1 MNVLKDFWPLPAR
14 AKPLPGESLI
24 SLFRRTSQAMGYE
37 SPRRL
42 ASLFCDRHAQLPH
55 LNHLGPR
62 SILGRAASLLL
73 LPAESVSSLT
83 VHHYSPA
90 LVLVKTG
97 KKPPGRCDSKTI
109 LRYFSA
115 TWPVCPRCLSQDN
128 VPYERLLWSF
138 RPLPFCREHGCFL
151 ISRCPACH
159 KPLRG
164 DRPDVARCRCGQ
176 DLGNVDHAAI
186 YSHGLRLAENLHQ
199 ALCEQISLLP
209 EMSAAA
215 GFWWTER
222 LAAAIAATPAWLAD
236 FAERLEI
243 ETAHQESNNIVWL
256 AAAEIL
262 AEWPHRLRTFLD
274 EFQQI
279 DKHRTTSTGVS
290 RRFGLLLRQAAYLED
305 LGYPV
310 PANALRQY
318 LLEHYASGHLSGKIC
333 LFQTAKERSKLRRR
347 AWIPQTLAAEML
359 GLRHGAVA
367 KLVQQGILEGR
378 LLPAGRRGRSM
389 GLVRRESVET
399 LERELRSAIRVE
411 TAAKRLGIGR
421 HGVLDLIHG
430 GILPRAVRTAKGWQ
444 IPSASVADL
453 EFFCGQ
459 LPPSKPTSLQWLTL
473 RQATR
478 RFGPA
483 GLTLALLME
492 LVCCGKLSTRMAD
505 PARRLNGIVVSQSD
519 LTELSPQLRDRRDQE
534 HGYPVHQLGKVL
546 FAGRPIKCSVVKK
559 WISQGLLRARKS
571 GRAHVVAAADVECF
585 RMQYCLAE
593 EACRLLDITR
603 STLSRWEV
611 AGLLRPVYG
620 KRVTPGAGFSL
631 YRREDLVG
639 LSRRRSRAA

>member
-1 MNVLKDFWPLPAR
+1 MKALKNFRPLPAR
-14 AKPLPGESLI
+14 ARPLPGESLT
-24 SLFRRTSQAMGYE
+24 SLFRRTSLAMGYE
-37 SPRRL
+37 SPGRV
-42 ASLFCDRHAQLPH
+42 ASLLSDRRAQLPH
-55 LNHLGPR
+55 LNHLAAR

-73 LPAESVSSLT
+73 LPAKTISSLT
-83 VHHYSPA
+83 VHHYAPA

-97 KKPPGRCDSKTI
+97 KTSPCLCDSKTI

-115 TWPVCPRCLSQDN
+115 AWPVCPHCLRQDA

-138 RPLPFCREHGCFL
+138 RTLPVCKEHGCFL
-151 ISRCPACH
+151 VSHCPACRR
-159 KPLRG
+159 PLRG
-164 DRPDVARCRCGQ
+164 DRLDVARCRCGQ

-186 YSHGLRLAENLHQ
+186 SSHGLLLAENLHR
-199 ALCEQISLLP
+199 ALCEQVPLLP
-209 EMSAAA
+209 EMSTAA

-236 FAERLEI
+236 FRKRMDI
-243 ETAHQESNNIVWL
+243 ETAHFGNGIAWL

-262 AEWPHRLRTFLD
+262 AEWPQRLQAFLD
-274 EFQQI
+274 AFQQI

-290 RRFGLLLRQAAYLED
+290 RRFGLLLRQAAYLEEM
-305 LGYPV
+305 GYSP

-318 LLEHYASGHLSGKIC
+318 LLEHYAGGHLSGKIC
-333 LFQTAKERSKLRRR
+333 LFQTPKQRSTLRRR

-359 GLRHGAVA
+359 GLRHGAGA

-378 LLPAGRRGRSM
+378 LLSAGRRGRSM

-399 LERELRSAIRVE
+399 LKRELRSAICVE

-430 GILPRAVRTAKGWQ
+430 GILPRTVRTAKGWQ
-444 IPSASVADL
+444 IPPASVADL
-453 EFFCGQ
+453 DIFYGQ
-459 LPPSKPTSLQWLTL
+459 LPPGNPQPLQWLTL

-483 GLTLALLME
+483 GLTLARLME
-492 LVCCGKLSTRMAD
+492 LVRAGKVSARMAD
-505 PARRLNGIVVSQSD
+505 PAKHLNGIVVSQSD
-519 LTELSPQLRDRRDQE
+519 LTELSPQIRGRRDRE
-534 HGYPVHQLGKVL
+534 HGYPVHHLGKVL

-559 WISQGLLRARKS
+559 WISQRLLRVRKS
-571 GRAHVVAAADVECF
+571 GRARVVAAADVERF

-593 EACRLLDITR
+593 GACRLLDITR
-603 STLSRWEV
+603 STLSRWDV

>member
-1 MNVLKDFWPLPAR
+1 MTALREFRPLPAR
-14 AKPLPGESLI
+14 TKPIAGESLT
-24 SLFRRTSQAMGYE
+24 SLFRRTSLAMGYE
-37 SPRRL
+37 SPGRV
-42 ASLFCDRHAQLPH
+42 ASLLSDRHAQLPH
-55 LNHLGPR
+55 LNHLGAGP
-62 SILGRAASLLL
+62 ILSRAASLLL
-73 LPAESVSSLT
+73 LPAETISSLI
-83 VHHYSPA
+83 VHHYAPA
-90 LVLVKTG
+90 LVLIKTG
-97 KKPPGRCDSKTI
+97 KTPPGRCDSKTI

-115 TWPVCPRCLSQDN
+115 SWPVCPRCLRQDI
-128 VPYERLLWSF
+128 VPFERLLWSF
-138 RPLPFCREHGCFL
+138 RPLPVCREHGCFL

-176 DLGNVDHAAI
+176 DLGNVNPPAI
-186 YSHGLRLAENLHQ
+186 SSHGLRLAENLHR
-199 ALCEQISLLP
+199 ALREQVPLLP
-209 EMSAAA
+209 EMSTAA

-222 LAAAIAATPAWLAD
+222 LAAAIDATPIWLAD
-236 FAERLEI
+236 VVKRTEV
-243 ETAHQESNNIVWL
+243 ETSRVGNGIVWL

-262 AEWPHRLRTFLD
+262 AEWPQRLQAFLD
-274 EFQQI
+274 AFQKI

-290 RRFGLLLRQAAYLED
+290 RRFGLLLRQAAYLEEM
-305 LGYPV
+305 GYPP

-318 LLEHYASGHLSGKIC
+318 LLEHYAGGHLSGKIC
-333 LFQTAKERSKLRRR
+333 LFQTPKQRSTLRRR
-347 AWIPQTLAAEML
+347 TWIPQTLAAEML

-389 GLVRRESVET
+389 GLVRRQSVET

-411 TAAKRLGIGR
+411 AAAKRLGIGR

-430 GILPRAVRTAKGWQ
+430 GILPRAVRTAKGWL
-444 IPSASVADL
+444 IPAASVTDL
-453 EFFCGQ
+453 EFYCGQ
-459 LPPSKPTSLQWLTL
+459 LPPGKPTSLQWLTL
-473 RQATR
+473 RQATH

-492 LVCCGKLSTRMAD
+492 LVRSGKVSARMAD
-505 PARRLNGIVVSQSD
+505 PAKRLNGIVVSQSD
-519 LTELSPQLRDRRDQE
+519 LTELSPQIRDRRDQE
-534 HGYPVHQLGKVL
+534 HGYPVHHLGKVL
-546 FAGRPIKCSVVKK
+546 FAGRPIKVSVVKK
-559 WISQGLLRARKS
+559 WISQKLLRARKS
-571 GRAHVVAAADVECF
+571 GRARVIAATDVERF

-611 AGLLRPVYG
+611 AGLLRPIYG